1 MTRTKT
7 GRRLV
12 SKKRGSVDEKTRIA
26 NKMRDFEVTVDCELA
41 NLELKF
47 RDEMDRIQRLIDGLK
62 TRIPKKY
69 LTMTINQI
77 REYHEEAE
85 RIEASFYGDRTAVM
99 AANMSL
105 VLEKSARKKSKDDG
119 YLTEESDHPEQRLSA
134 MSSASKRIGPLMS
147 AKFRRRSKSA
157 GGVINTSTVNRSL
170 YQNSTATLVDRSA
183 LGKTLG
189 SSVLAKDRNSRA
201 KVKTP
206 MPNRPKAI
214 SVDRIYSAITP
225 KVQPNS
231 AMAILRHARLGEPVY
246 AITGSPVITANI
258 LESTANVNI
267 PVENGMLS
275 IRPTEMGAVD
285 PAMVSKIDPH
295 VLAELKQLQ
304 ENLNVIMR
312 TLKL

>member
-105 VLEKSARKKSKDDG
+105 VLEKSARKKSKDD
-119 YLTEESDHPEQRLSA
+119 EESDHPEQRLSA

>member
-47 RDEMDRIQRLIDGLK
+47 RDEMDRVQRLVDGLK

-77 REYHEEAE
+77 REYQEEAE
-85 RIEASFYGDRTAVM
+85 KIEASFYGDRTAVM
-99 AANMSL
+99 AANLSVL
-105 VLEKSARKKSKDDG
+105 LEKSARKKSKDD
-119 YLTEESDHPEQRLSA
+119 EESDHPERLSA
-134 MSSASKRIGPLMS
+134 MSSASKRVGPLMS

-157 GGVINTSTVNRSL
+157 GGITNTSTVNRSL
-170 YQNSTATLVDRSA
+170 YQNQTATLVDRSA

-189 SSVLAKDRNSRA
+189 TSVLAKDRNSRA
-201 KVKTP
+201 KAKTP

-214 SVDRIYSAITP
+214 SVDRIYGAITP

-275 IRPTEMGAVD
+275 IRPTEMGTVD

>member
-1 MTRTKT
+1 
-7 GRRLV
+7 
-12 SKKRGSVDEKTRIA
+12 
-26 NKMRDFEVTVDCELA
+26 MRDFEVTVDCEMA

-47 RDEMDRIQRLIDGLK
+47 RDEMDRVQRLIDGLK

-85 RIEASFYGDRTAVM
+85 KIEASFYGDRTAIM
-99 AANMSL
+99 AANLSVL
-105 VLEKSARKKSKDDG
+105 LEKSARKKSKDD
-119 YLTEESDHPEQRLSA
+119 EESENPERLSA

-157 GGVINTSTVNRSL
+157 GGTNTSTVNRSL
-170 YQNSTATLVDRSA
+170 YQNHTATLVDRSA
-183 LGKTLG
+183 LAKTLG
-189 SSVLAKDRNSRA
+189 TSVLAKDRNSRA

-225 KVQPNS
+225 KVQPNT

-285 PAMVSKIDPH
+285 PALVSKIDPH
-295 VLAELKQLQ
+295 VLTELKQLQ

>member
-47 RDEMDRIQRLIDGLK
+47 RDEMDRVQRLVDGLK

-77 REYHEEAE
+77 REYQEEAE
-85 RIEASFYGDRTAVM
+85 KIEASFYGDRTAVM
-99 AANMSL
+99 AANLSVL
-105 VLEKSARKKSKDDG
+105 LEKSARKKSKDD
-119 YLTEESDHPEQRLSA
+119 EESDHPERLSA

-157 GGVINTSTVNRSL
+157 GGVTTNTSTVNRSL
-170 YQNSTATLVDRSA
+170 YQNQTATLVDRSA

-189 SSVLAKDRNSRA
+189 TSVLAKDRNSRA
-201 KVKTP
+201 KAKTP

-214 SVDRIYSAITP
+214 SVDRIYGAITP

-275 IRPTEMGAVD
+275 IRPTEMGTVD

>member
-26 NKMRDFEVTVDCELA
+26 NKMRDFEVTVDCEMA

-47 RDEMDRIQRLIDGLK
+47 RDEMDRVQRLIDGLK

-85 RIEASFYGDRTAVM
+85 KIEASFYGDRTAIM
-99 AANMSL
+99 AANLSVL
-105 VLEKSARKKSKDDG
+105 LEKSARKKSKDD
-119 YLTEESDHPEQRLSA
+119 EESENPERLSA

-157 GGVINTSTVNRSL
+157 GGTNTSTVNRSL
-170 YQNSTATLVDRSA
+170 YQNHTATLVDRSA
-183 LGKTLG
+183 LAKTLG
-189 SSVLAKDRNSRA
+189 TSVLAKDRNSRA

-225 KVQPNS
+225 KVQPNT

-285 PAMVSKIDPH
+285 PALVSKIDPH
-295 VLAELKQLQ
+295 VLTELKQLQ

>member
-1 MTRTKT
+1 M
-7 GRRLV
+7 V

-47 RDEMDRIQRLIDGLK
+47 RDEMDRVQRLIDGLK

-85 RIEASFYGDRTAVM
+85 KIEASFYGDRTAIM
-99 AANMSL
+99 AANLSVM
-105 VLEKSARKKSKDDG
+105 LEKSARKKSKDD
-119 YLTEESDHPEQRLSA
+119 EESDHPERLSA
-134 MSSASKRIGPLMS
+134 MSSASKRVGPLMS

-157 GGVINTSTVNRSL
+157 GGVTNTSTVNRSL
-170 YQNSTATLVDRSA
+170 YQNTTATLVDRSA

-189 SSVLAKDRNSRA
+189 TGTLAKDRNSRA
-201 KVKTP
+201 KAKTP

-214 SVDRIYSAITP
+214 SVDRIYGAITP

-275 IRPTEMGAVD
+275 IRPTEMGSVD
-285 PAMVSKIDPH
+285 PALVSKIDPH
-295 VLAELKQLQ
+295 VLNELKQLQ

-312 TLKL
+312 SLKL

>member
-47 RDEMDRIQRLIDGLK
+47 RDEMDRVQRLVDGLK

-77 REYHEEAE
+77 REYQEEAE
-85 RIEASFYGDRTAVM
+85 KIEASFYGDRTAVM
-99 AANMSL
+99 AANLSVL
-105 VLEKSARKKSKDDG
+105 LEKSARKKSKDD
-119 YLTEESDHPEQRLSA
+119 EESDHPERLSA
-134 MSSASKRIGPLMS
+134 MSSASKRVGPLMS

-157 GGVINTSTVNRSL
+157 GGVTNTSTVNRSL
-170 YQNSTATLVDRSA
+170 YQNQTATLVDRSA

-189 SSVLAKDRNSRA
+189 TSVLAKDRNSRA
-201 KVKTP
+201 KAKTP

-214 SVDRIYSAITP
+214 SVDRIYGAITP

-275 IRPTEMGAVD
+275 IRPTEMGTVD

>member
-1 MTRTKT
+1 
-7 GRRLV
+7 
-12 SKKRGSVDEKTRIA
+12 
-26 NKMRDFEVTVDCELA
+26 MRDFEVTVDCELA

-47 RDEMDRIQRLIDGLK
+47 RDEMDRVQRLIDGLK

-69 LTMTINQI
+69 LTMTIKQI

-85 RIEASFYGDRTAVM
+85 KIEASFYGDRTAIM
-99 AANMSL
+99 AANLSIM
-105 VLEKSARKKSKDDG
+105 LEKSARKKSKDDG
-119 YLTEESDHPEQRLSA
+119 YLTEESDHPTERLSA

-157 GGVINTSTVNRSL
+157 GGITNTSTVNRSL
-170 YQNSTATLVDRSA
+170 YQNTTATLVDRSA

-189 SSVLAKDRNSRA
+189 TSTLAKDRNSRA
-201 KVKTP
+201 KAKTP

-214 SVDRIYSAITP
+214 SVDRIYGAITP

-275 IRPTEMGAVD
+275 IRPTEMGSVD
-285 PAMVSKIDPH
+285 PALVSKIDPH
-295 VLAELKQLQ
+295 VLNELKQLQ

>member
-47 RDEMDRIQRLIDGLK
+47 RDEMDRVQRLVDGLK

-77 REYHEEAE
+77 REYQEEAE
-85 RIEASFYGDRTAVM
+85 KIEASFYGDRTAVM
-99 AANMSL
+99 AANLSVL
-105 VLEKSARKKSKDDG
+105 LEKSARKKSKDDG
-119 YLTEESDHPEQRLSA
+119 YLTEESDHPERLSA
-134 MSSASKRIGPLMS
+134 MSSASKRVGPLMS

-157 GGVINTSTVNRSL
+157 GGVTNTSTVNRSL
-170 YQNSTATLVDRSA
+170 YQNQTATLVDRSA

-189 SSVLAKDRNSRA
+189 TSVLAKDRNSRA
-201 KVKTP
+201 KAKTP

-214 SVDRIYSAITP
+214 SVDRIYGAITP

-275 IRPTEMGAVD
+275 IRPTEMGTVD

>member
-47 RDEMDRIQRLIDGLK
+47 RDEMDRIQRLVDGLK
-62 TRIPKKY
+62 SRIPKKY

-85 RIEASFYGDRTAVM
+85 KIEASFFGDRTAVM
-99 AANMSL
+99 AANMSIL
-105 VLEKSARKKSKDDG
+105 LEKSARKKSKDD
-119 YLTEESDHPEQRLSA
+119 EESDHPERLSA

-157 GGVINTSTVNRSL
+157 GGATNTSTVNRSL

-189 SSVLAKDRNSRA
+189 TSVLAKDRNSRA
-201 KVKTP
+201 KAKTP

-214 SVDRIYSAITP
+214 SVDRMYGAITP

-275 IRPTEMGAVD
+275 IRPTEMGSVD
-285 PAMVSKIDPH
+285 PALVSKIDPH

>member
-47 RDEMDRIQRLIDGLK
+47 RDEMDRVQRLVDGLK

-77 REYHEEAE
+77 REYQEEAE
-85 RIEASFYGDRTAVM
+85 KIEASFYGDRTAVM
-99 AANMSL
+99 AANLSVL
-105 VLEKSARKKSKDDG
+105 LEKSARKKSKDD
-119 YLTEESDHPEQRLSA
+119 EESDHPERLSA
-134 MSSASKRIGPLMS
+134 MSSASKRVGPLMS

-157 GGVINTSTVNRSL
+157 GGVTNTSTVNRSL
-170 YQNSTATLVDRSA
+170 YQNQTATLVDRSA

-201 KVKTP
+201 KAKTP

-214 SVDRIYSAITP
+214 SVDRIYGAITP

-275 IRPTEMGAVD
+275 IRPTEMGTVD